1 MAESTF
7 NHFAAFRFRGGWW
20 EMEAVER
27 EEAWRRIA
35 PALAGAPRAELYRVF
50 PTRAEVDLL
59 VWTAAPFAEGSE
71 VPARLEDV
79 GRVLHTLRRYADPVT
94 TLWGV
99 TRPSQYVGKPSERTI
114 DPIAGERRPCLIVYP
129 FAKTT
134 DWYLLEPDERRR
146 LMGGHIRIG
155 REFEDVG
162 QLLLYSHGLG
172 DQEFVVVYETED
184 PTRFS
189 ALVEALRATE
199 VRRYTL
205 KDSPVWVGLHVP
217 AERAASTW

>member
-7 NHFAAFRFRGGWW
+7 NHFAAFRFRDRWW

-27 EEAWRRIA
+27 EEAWRRIV
-35 PALAGAPRAELYRVF
+35 PALGGSSRAELYRVF
-50 PTRAEVDLL
+50 PTRADVDLL
-59 VWTAAPFAEGSE
+59 IWTAAPFARGTE
-71 VPARLEDV
+71 VLQRLEAV
-79 GRVLHTLRRYADPVT
+79 GHALQPLRRHAEPVA

-99 TRPSQYVGKPSERTI
+99 TRPSQYVGKASERGI
-114 DPIAGERRPCLIVYP
+114 DPLDGERRPCLIVYP
-129 FAKTT
+129 FAKTAE
-134 DWYLLEPDERRR
+134 WYLLEPDERRR
-146 LMGGHIRIG
+146 LMGGHIGVG
-155 REFEDVG
+155 REFPEVD
-162 QLLLYSHGLG
+162 QLLLYSFGLG

-189 ALVEALRATE
+189 ELVEALRATE

-205 KDSPVWVGLHVP
+205 KDSPVWVGLRVP

>member
-1 MAESTF
+1 MAEPTF

-27 EEAWRRIA
+27 EEAWKRLA
-35 PALAGAPRAELYRVF
+35 PALAGGPRSELYRLF
-50 PTRAEVDLL
+50 PTRADADLL
-59 VWTAAPFAEGSE
+59 IWTAAPLADGSE
-71 VPARLEDV
+71 VPQRLADV
-79 GRVLHTLRRYADPVT
+79 GRALHALRRYADPVT
-94 TLWGV
+94 ALWGV
-99 TRPSQYVGKPSERTI
+99 TRPSEYVGKASTRSI
-114 DPIAGERRPCLIVYP
+114 DPLAGERRPCLIVYP
-129 FAKTT
+129 FAKTA

-146 LMGGHIRIG
+146 LMGDHIRVG
-155 REFEDVG
+155 RQFDDVG

-189 ALVEALRATE
+189 ALVEALRGTE

-205 KDSPVWVGLHVP
+205 KDSPVWVALHVP
-217 AERAASTW
+217 PERAPSTW

>member
-1 MAESTF
+1 MAGTTF
-7 NHFAAFRFRGGWW
+7 NHFAAFRFRSGWW
-20 EMEAVER
+20 ELEAAER

-35 PALAGAPRAELYRVF
+35 PAPTGALRAELYRVF
-50 PTRAEVDLL
+50 PTRADVDLL
-59 VWTAAPFAEGSE
+59 IWTAAPFVEGSE
-71 VPARLEDV
+71 VLLRLEDV
-79 GRVLHTLRRYADPVT
+79 DRALRPLCRYAEPVA

-99 TRPSQYVGKPSERTI
+99 TRPSPYVGKASERTI
-114 DPIAGERRPCLIVYP
+114 DPLAGERRPCLVVYP
-129 FAKTT
+129 FAKTA

-155 REFEDVG
+155 REFDDVG

-172 DQEFVVVYETED
+172 DQEFVVIYETED

-205 KDSPVWVGLHVP
+205 KDSPVWVALHVP
-217 AERAASTW
+217 RDQAPATW

>member
-7 NHFAAFRFRGGWW
+7 NHFAAFRFHSGWW
-20 EMEAVER
+20 EMGIDER
-27 EEAWRRIA
+27 RDVWRRVV
-35 PALAGAPRAELYRVF
+35 PALAGSIRPELYRVF
-50 PTRAEVDLL
+50 PTRADVDLL
-59 VWTAAPFAEGSE
+59 VWTAAAFTAGSE
-71 VPARLEDV
+71 IPARLEDA
-79 GRVLHTLRRYADPVT
+79 GRALHLLRRYADPVM

-99 TRPSQYVGKPSERTI
+99 TRPSPYVGKVSERTI
-114 DPIAGERRPCLIVYP
+114 DPVGGERRPCLIVYP
-129 FAKTT
+129 FAKTA
-134 DWYLLEPDERRR
+134 DWYLLEPEERQR

-155 REFEDVG
+155 REFEDVN

>member
-27 EEAWRRIA
+27 EEAWRRMLLG
-35 PALAGAPRAELYRVF
+35 PVGPLRAELYRVF
-50 PTRAEVDLL
+50 PTRTEADLL
-59 VWTAAPFAEGSE
+59 VWTAAPLADGGE
-71 VPARLEDV
+71 VVRRLEEV
-79 GRVLHTLRRYADPVT
+79 ERALAPLRRHADPVGA
-94 TLWGV
+94 LWGV
-99 TRPSQYVGKPSERTI
+99 TRPSQYVGKGSERAI
-114 DPIAGERRPCLIVYP
+114 DPLSGERRPCLVVYP
-129 FAKTT
+129 FVKTA
-134 DWYLLEPDERRR
+134 DWYLLEMEERRR
-146 LMGGHIRIG
+146 LMGGHIRVG
-155 REFEDVG
+155 REFPEVD
-162 QLLLYSHGLG
+162 QLLLYSFGLG

-189 ALVEALRATE
+189 ALVEALRSTD

-217 AERAASTW
+217 WDSAPSAW